1 MTSESSTDLR
11 EILNEINE
19 LRKELLNSKL
29 LMEDLKNEINY
40 SGKILDKNLYLVNLS
55 QKEKS
60 TTYIITFISII
71 LLTFTSIFFFTKL
84 SIENTSSQINLIKDI
99 VLSNYTKSTASTE
112 HSQAE
117 RPPKEFPAPIGV
129 SGESLAN
136 KILNEFVSNSIE
148 LSSKESSESKKEF
161 SLQISAVID
170 SLLSAGLIAAKE
182 AKSLKDDLQKT
193 GLDITAH
200 AGRCCTNAGRS

>member
-170 SLLSAGLIAAKE
+170 SLLSAGLIAAKKPR
-182 AKSLKDDLQKT
+182 ASKT
-193 GLDITAH
+193 IFRKQASTLLLM
-200 AGRCCTNAGRS
+200 RQRL